1 MTSTKHIR
9 VLFFS
14 DTHLGFDYPQ
24 NPRVERR
31 HRGVDFFNNFQRVL
45 IYATTQ
51 KVDVVIH
58 GGDLFFRARIPQFIV
73 DKVYSLL
80 LEFAKSG
87 ILLFIVP
94 GNHEYSRFPGLYRL
108 TRPNIHVFTKP
119 RTFLQTVKGV
129 AVSLSGF
136 PYERRNIRSR
146 FGKCL
151 AECRAEAETAQIR
164 LLCLHHA
171 IEGARVKNYTFRS
184 GQDVILSR
192 DIPGRFH
199 AILSGHIH
207 RRQILTFK
215 SDDGAGVPVIYS
227 GSIERTSAA
236 EKDEEKGFYLLDF
249 TPDSNNY
256 WKIAN
261 LAFNKLP
268 VRPMLDLMIDMSA
281 LTPNTLRPFLRQKLL
296 SLDSNAIVRLTCTTP
311 PVGELAGVLT
321 ARLLREVAP
330 KTMNVSLSAKFFKHV
345 QYDKSSRK
353 HTRRGQIRLEL
364 F

>member
-1 MTSTKHIR
+1 MTSINHIK

-24 NPRVERR
+24 NPRVRR
-31 HRGVDFFNNFQRVL
+31 RRRGTDFFNNFQRVL
-45 IYATTQ
+45 RYAKTH
-51 KVDVVIH
+51 KVDLVIH

-73 DKVYSLL
+73 DKVYSLI
-80 LEFAKSG
+80 LEFTRCG
-87 ILLFIVP
+87 IPLYLVP
-94 GNHEYSRFPGLYRL
+94 GNHEYSRFPGLYKL
-108 TRPNIHVFTKP
+108 AHPNIHVFTKP

-129 AVSLSGF
+129 TLALSGF

-146 FGKCL
+146 FGKLL

-171 IEGARVKNYTFRS
+171 IEGARVKHHTFRS
-184 GQDVILSR
+184 GQDVIRSR
-192 DIPGRFH
+192 DIPGHFH

-207 RRQILTFK
+207 RRQVLTIK
-215 SDDGAGVPVIYS
+215 ADDGAGVPVIYS
-227 GSIERTSAA
+227 GSIERTSIA

-249 TPDSNNY
+249 TPYLNNC
-256 WKIAN
+256 WTIAN

-268 VRPMLDLMIDMSA
+268 ARPMHDLLLDMSA
-281 LTPNTLRPFLRQKLL
+281 LTPNTLRPVLRQKLQ
-296 SLDSNAIVRLTCTTP
+296 SLDPHAVVRLTCTTP
-311 PVGELAGVLT
+311 PDGELAGALT

-345 QYDKSSRK
+345 QYDRSSRK
-353 HTRRGQIRLEL
+353 ETRRRQIRLDL